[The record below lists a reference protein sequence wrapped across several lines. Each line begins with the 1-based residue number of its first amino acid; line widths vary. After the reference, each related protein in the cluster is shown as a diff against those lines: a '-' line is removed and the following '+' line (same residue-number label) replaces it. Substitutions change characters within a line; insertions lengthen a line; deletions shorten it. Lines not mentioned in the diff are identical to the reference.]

1 MDEREKRIKRLLYQ
15 SWYRGCKETDKI
27 LGPFA
32 RACLEEFSDAELDE
46 FEALMAEEDRDL
58 FAWITGMALLPERYQ
73 GSTVMQRLLDY
84 DVAESLR

>member
-32 RACLEEFSDAELDE
+32 RAYLHRFSDAELDE

-58 FAWITGMALLPERYQ
+58 FAWITGKVPVPERYQ
-73 GSTVMQRLLDY
+73 ASVVMQRLLEY